1 MGYAVLHID
10 KARGNDS
17 AMTAHIERTFVPNN
31 VDATRT
37 PLNRELVQFPTDV
50 TNRTEAIEHRIATA
64 NIYRKV
70 ADNQVKALQFI
81 LSGSHE
87 DMLRLESEGRLGEW
101 CDSTIQWLY
110 TTFGKENVVAATLHA
125 DEETPHIHAT
135 VVPIVQGERRKAKTE
150 VENGKRKYKTK
161 KDKVRLCAD
170 DVLTPKKL
178 EEYQTT
184 YAERMKPFGLERGIY
199 GSEAKHRSNMEY
211 YKEILKETALKQTEE
226 AELIEKIREL
236 EKQAGKL
243 RVKGTFYSLF
253 GNTELDKA
261 EKRIGELERDI
272 ENQKFLSEK
281 EKAEIRKEVILLQDT
296 IAAKDKTMAGQQKE
310 IKTYEEE
317 RSFIRRFFHSF
328 YLLLNIRLMLRK
340 MGVDDDTF
348 VRMHQKQVAVHGTA
362 DIYSGMYKRNFTEEN
377 AELRITTNEKRQPVL
392 TINGLSVLDWC
403 EQKWNNSFIATAH
416 NGCNRFFFHR
426 QRRKTRKNAHFST
439 QSVTFA
445 TEIVSV
451 LYDLHL
457 IAEPCNLG
465 T

>member
-37 PLNRELVQFPTDV
+37 HLNRELVQFPADV

-70 ADNQVKALQFI
+70 ADNQVKALRFI

-101 CDSTIQWLY
+101 CDSTMQWLY
-110 TTFGKENVVAATLHA
+110 STFGKENVVAATLHA

-135 VVPIVQGERRKAKTE
+135 IVPIVQGERRKATTE
-150 VENGKRKYKTK
+150 AENGKRKYKTK

-184 YAERMKPFGLERGIY
+184 YAEQMKPFGLERGIY

-211 YKEILKETALKQTEE
+211 YKEILKETEQKQTEE

-243 RVKGTFYSLF
+243 RVKGTLYSLF

-281 EKAEIRKEVILLQDT
+281 EKADIRKEVILLQDT
-296 IAAKDKTMAGQQKE
+296 IKGKDKTISEQQRE
-310 IKTYEEE
+310 IKVYEEE

-328 YLLLNIRLMLRK
+328 FLLLNIRLLLRK

-348 VRMHQKQVAVHGTA
+348 VRMHQKQVAVRSTA
-362 DIYSGMYKRNFTEEN
+362 DVYSGMYKRNFTEEN
-377 AELRITTNEKRQPVL
+377 AEMRITTNGKRQPVL
-392 TINGLSVLDWC
+392 TINGLSVSDWC
-403 EQKWNNSFIATAH
+403 EQKWQQLIH
-416 NGCNRFFFHR
+416 RNRS
-426 QRRKTRKNAHFST
+426 QR
-439 QSVTFA
+439 
-445 TEIVSV
+445 
-451 LYDLHL
+451 L
-457 IAEPCNLG
+457 
-465 T
+465 